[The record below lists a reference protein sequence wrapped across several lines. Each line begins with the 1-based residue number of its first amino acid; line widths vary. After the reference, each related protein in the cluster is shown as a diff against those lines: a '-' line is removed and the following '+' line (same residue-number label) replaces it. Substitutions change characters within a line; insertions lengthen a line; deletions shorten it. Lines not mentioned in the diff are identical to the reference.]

1 MCDPVKGF
9 VKVLKNTGWLA
20 SAQII
25 ARIFSAVFIILLANH
40 LLPSSFGI
48 FNSVMAISYLLTVVV
63 DFGLDEM
70 TVRDISR
77 EPDKA
82 SDYLGNILF
91 LRAILG
97 IFTIVII
104 WIIYLIISDNIAIDI
119 PITILL
125 VVLTILTFEKLS
137 NTFSAQFQAL
147 ERMELQALVTLI
159 WKITYLS
166 LGISAILLG
175 YDLLNILLFLL
186 ASYIIQLFL
195 SFIIYRIGLPISKIS
210 NPNPKKWVY
219 LLKQSSPFALFVTVS
234 VIYGHVI
241 IVLLA
246 VFTGSFAT
254 GLYSAS
260 WKIIIFL
267 GVVPYSFGR
276 AIYPVFSRLYSSGR
290 KVLKR
295 AYLESLR
302 FLLILSLPL
311 TLGLYVI
318 AGDIIQLIYA
328 AEYQQTIHVFR
339 TIVWMLPFL
348 FMNGSLKMVLW
359 SSGRTL
365 ESSRNLIVASAV
377 LIISGILLIPSY
389 ELYGAAVAIVI
400 AEITH
405 FLLNYHLVS
414 QQLLPVP
421 VHYLWKPYLSSL
433 LMASL
438 LYLPTLFDLEISSL
452 WLLPLAMLSYFVFLY
467 ILKGINRDD
476 IRLVREMLK

>member
-1 MCDPVKGF
+1 VKGF

-25 ARIFSAVFIILLANH
+25 ARVFSAIFIILLANH
-40 LLPSSFGI
+40 LLPTSFGI
-48 FNSVMAISYLLTVVV
+48 FNSVMAFSYLLSVVV

-70 TVRDISR
+70 TIREVSR
-77 EPDKA
+77 RPEKA
-82 SDYLGNILF
+82 PEFLSNILF
-91 LRAILG
+91 LRILLG
-97 IFTIVII
+97 ILTVVVISVV
-104 WIIYLIISDNIAIDI
+104 YLMVKNIFKVNI
-119 PITILL
+119 PFNIFMVAITIL
-125 VVLTILTFEKLS
+125 IFEKLS
-137 NTFSAQFQAL
+137 NSFAAQFQAL
-147 ERMELQALVTLI
+147 ERMELQAIVTLI
-159 WKITYLS
+159 WKVIYLS
-166 LGISAILLG
+166 FGISAILLG

-186 ASYIIQLFL
+186 VSYMIQLFL
-195 SFIIYRIGLPISKIS
+195 YFIVYQMGLSNSKIS
-210 NPNPKKWVY
+210 TPDPRRWKSF
-219 LLKQSSPFALFVTVS
+219 LKDSFPFALFMTVG

-295 AYLESLR
+295 AYFESLR

-318 AGDIIQLIYA
+318 AGDIIHLIYA

-359 SSGRTL
+359 SSERTL
-365 ESSRNLIVASAV
+365 ESSRTLIVASAV
-377 LIISGILLIPSY
+377 LIISGILFIPSY
-389 ELYGAAVAIVI
+389 GVYGAAVAIVI

-405 FLLNYHLVS
+405 FLLNYHLVCE
-414 QQLLPVP
+414 QLSPIP
-421 VHYLWKPYLSSL
+421 TSYLWKPYLSSVF
-433 LMASL
+433 MAML
-438 LYLPTLFDLEISSL
+438 LYLPTLLGLQISPL
-452 WLLPLAMLSYFVFLY
+452 WILPIGIIFYFTILY
-467 ILKGINRDD
+467 FLKGINKDD
-476 IRLVREMLK
+476 LGLIKKMLR

>member
-1 MCDPVKGF
+1 M
-9 VKVLKNTGWLA
+9 
-20 SAQII
+20 
-25 ARIFSAVFIILLANH
+25 
-40 LLPSSFGI
+40 
-48 FNSVMAISYLLTVVV
+48 
-63 DFGLDEM
+63 
-70 TVRDISR
+70 
-77 EPDKA
+77 
-82 SDYLGNILF
+82 
-91 LRAILG
+91 
-97 IFTIVII
+97 
-104 WIIYLIISDNIAIDI
+104 
-119 PITILL
+119 
-125 VVLTILTFEKLS
+125 
-137 NTFSAQFQAL
+137 
-147 ERMELQALVTLI
+147 
-159 WKITYLS
+159 
-166 LGISAILLG
+166 
-175 YDLLNILLFLL
+175 
-186 ASYIIQLFL
+186 
-195 SFIIYRIGLPISKIS
+195 
-210 NPNPKKWVY
+210 
-219 LLKQSSPFALFVTVS
+219 TVS